1 MHGKPRNRAAG
12 VEGSTGESPPS
23 GRYAS
28 ASKQETAPA
37 HSVPKAETPHRA
49 GATRLR
55 RGRPPKI
62 TRDQIVEAV
71 LSHGFA
77 GITIPEVAQRL
88 GVTTMTVYRHAA
100 TRAELLGMAWERV
113 LDEHA
118 WPDRNLPWRD
128 LLDEYA
134 TAVAYSSRRSRHGRF
149 RSGHACSSSTRSQAI
164 PRSSARV
171 AACR

>member
-49 GATRLR
+49 GATRPR

-62 TRDQIVEAV
+62 TRDQIVDAV

-100 TRAELLGMAWERV
+100 TRAELPGVRKTSW
-113 LDEHA
+113 
-118 WPDRNLPWRD
+118 
-128 LLDEYA
+128 
-134 TAVAYSSRRSRHGRF
+134 
-149 RSGHACSSSTRSQAI
+149 
-164 PRSSARV
+164 
-171 AACR
+171 